1 VTMVARLLAAR
12 LGAWL
17 VAAPAVLGYAGATAT
32 SDHIAGPLV
41 VGTSLPAAWPVLR
54 ELRWMELVAGAWLL
68 VAPWLSATPADAI
81 VAGIATGLVLAK
93 LSFAGG
99 EAGRRFDGGW
109 RAAGRLGSRSAG

>member
-1 VTMVARLLAAR
+1 MAARLLAAL

-17 VAAPAVLGYAGATAT
+17 MAAPAVLEYGGPAAT

-54 ELRWMELVAGAWLL
+54 GLRWMELVAGAWLL
-68 VAPWLSATPADAI
+68 VAPWLSDTPGDAT
-81 VAGIATGLVLAK
+81 VASVAVGLVLAA

-99 EAGRRFDGGW
+99 EAGQRFGGGW
-109 RAAGRLGSRSAG
+109 RAVRRAEAGSAG